1 MLKFLAAI
9 LITNSHM
16 AGIYP
21 DSYKELATGGAIGDA
36 LFFFCSGFALM
47 LSRGGDFFN
56 WYKRRINRI
65 YPTIFAVAIVSIICG
80 SKVDFLSLLTCRGKW
95 FLQCIFLFYA
105 IFWFVKRFFKN
116 RLWVA
121 IIIVCLIAGIW
132 YFLFWDYN
140 NFILA
145 DGTYLRWPI
154 FFLFMLLGAYL
165 GKEYNQNKNTKTK
178 STIWRDLILLFTMI
192 AFYYGWQILGRHND
206 ICKQIHIVIIPAL
219 IGVVYFIYRVCS
231 STGVTSLYLSKFLHK
246 PMYWI
251 SALCLEIYLCGGLA
265 FKFGKE
271 LIGIFPLN
279 IVITFL
285 IIFAISYVVKVLSN
299 FLSQTFKSEDYDIK
313 KMLTL

>member
-1 MLKFLAAI
+1 
-9 LITNSHM
+9 M
-16 AGIYP
+16 ASIYP

-65 YPTIFAVAIVSIICG
+65 YPTIFSVAVISIICG
-80 SKVDFLSLLTCRGKW
+80 SKVDFFELLTCRGRW

-105 IFWFVKRFFKN
+105 VFWFVKRFFKN
-116 RLWVA
+116 RLW
-121 IIIVCLIAGIW
+121 IVVLLDCLIIGIW
-132 YFLFWDYN
+132 FILFWDYN
-140 NFILA
+140 KFILA

-165 GKEYNQNKNTKTK
+165 GKGYGQSKNAK
-178 STIWRDLILLFTMI
+178 STICRDLILLFISI
-192 AFYYGWQILGRHND
+192 AFYYGWQILGSHYDVCN
-206 ICKQIHIVIIPAL
+206 QIHIIIIPAL
-219 IGVVYFIYRVCS
+219 IGVIYFIYRVCS
-231 STGVTSLYLSKFLHK
+231 SAEVTLLYLCKYLHK
-246 PMYWI
+246 PIYWI
-251 SALCLEIYLCGGLA
+251 SALCLEIYLCGGYA

-299 FLSQTFKSEDYDIK
+299 LLSQTFKSEDYDIK